1 MQNTNPSKIKEQP
14 NPKDSSSASKLKEQA
29 SQLVQQAAKAEAGQA
44 SNVNSG
50 TKQSKD

>member
-14 NPKDSSSASKLKEQA
+14 KPKDSSSASKLKEQA
-29 SQLVQQAAKAEAGQA
+29 SQLAKEAAQAEATQAADA
-44 SNVNSG
+44 NSG